1 MECTV
6 YIKCYRLKVCHGVFT
21 FRNLIV
27 VGVERNL
34 KSFSKGGVVDIVDGE
49 VEVTILVVEFYLVVL
64 TDFRG
69 RHTRGLKQHGLEFLD
84 LLFQVDG
91 KYIGYHQDS
100 NER

>member
-6 YIKCYRLKVCHGVFT
+6 YIKCYRLKVCYGVFT
-21 FRNLIV
+21 IRNLIV

-34 KSFSKGGVVDIVDGE
+34 KSFRKGGVVEIIDGE
-49 VEVTILVVEFYLVVL
+49 VEILRLVVEFYLVVL
-64 TDFRG
+64 INCRG